1 MPGHAWRARP
11 AAAYMTQTVLEC
23 NKMVERGQNFHA
35 AKEQSLPSPT
45 QSSGDERG
53 RPVIG
58 GVPRARLR
66 PEWMPARHRRDPPY
80 SHPAG
85 PSACLWL
92 SADDR
97 SEPASTTCPLG
108 SNRERLGLIPM
119 FQKIETSLETGFAA
133 DVQAFASRLAGEELR
148 RIGGDAL
155 HCLAADMG
163 ALS

>member
-1 MPGHAWRARP
+1 MRRKNNRCLVQRNRQETREDGPSLAGCFAPACGRNGCQPGIA
-11 AAAYMTQTVLEC
+11 V
-23 NKMVERGQNFHA
+23 
-35 AKEQSLPSPT
+35 
-45 QSSGDERG
+45 
-53 RPVIG
+53 
-58 GVPRARLR
+58 
-66 PEWMPARHRRDPPY
+66 PPY

-119 FQKIETSLETGFAA
+119 FQKIETSSETGFAA
-133 DVQAFASRLAGEELR
+133 GVQAFASRLAGVELR

-155 HCLAADMG
+155 HCLAVDMG
-163 ALS
+163 ALSVLQLPGGAAACRRAMDNRVHPGPRWWRPWQW

>member
-58 GVPRARLR
+58 GVLRARLR
-66 PEWMPARHRRDPPY
+66 PEWMPARHRRAPPTATLQAHKLACGY
-80 SHPAG
+80 LPMTA
-85 PSACLWL
+85 PS
-92 SADDR
+92 R
-97 SEPASTTCPLG
+97 
-108 SNRERLGLIPM
+108 R
-119 FQKIETSLETGFAA
+119 
-133 DVQAFASRLAGEELR
+133 LR
-148 RIGGDAL
+148 RV
-155 HCLAADMG
+155 HWG
-163 ALS
+163 ATVSASD